1 VEHVGQGDTPSLIPP
16 KFPYFAPVATKVKNE
31 DGWLYDPIL
40 PDPETWPILQLS
52 RNREEFLKELVAL
65 SIANVKE
72 ELGNSP
78 TNLKDELART
88 LYSERIRV
96 TQTPW
101 KADAVDEKEFWS
113 SVKRDMVQIGT
124 NHEQP
129 QVEGHEELLERIV
142 SRYADEIAGVFDPG
156 AYEFAK
162 GFTTTLFARLLNAS
176 QGKGLLRFFKMR
188 ANLHD
193 KIHLVGHIEH
203 IRLLAQ
209 KGTVVMVPTHF
220 SNLDSML
227 IGWAIQSI
235 GLPPFLYG
243 AGLNLFGIKI
253 MAWFMSRLGAYKVD
267 RRKKNMLYLETLKA
281 YSTLSLR
288 KECNGLFFPGGT
300 RSRSG
305 MLEKRL
311 KLGLLSTAMEAQ
323 RLNYLEDGAQAK
335 KIFVVP
341 VTINYNFVLE
351 AQSLID
357 QHLKQSGQEQYYVEN
372 DDFSTSMK
380 IFKFVW
386 NFFTAS
392 SEIAVRFGRPMDLFG
407 NKVDNEGVSLDPQ
420 GRAVDIRGYF
430 ESNGTITKDLQR
442 DGEYTKMLG
451 ERIVQAYHREAV
463 VMCSHVLAF
472 VAFNIIK
479 RKYKRMDLFGLMRLP
494 AEDLIIPQ
502 EQLYQA
508 VETLLPVLRT
518 MRLNKQLK
526 LEKVLKGGTLDEVI
540 AKGMA
545 NMGVYHAKMPLMQ
558 NEDGDYQS
566 EDIKLLFFYHN
577 RTVGYDLHKY
587 F

>member
-1 VEHVGQGDTPSLIPP
+1 M
-16 KFPYFAPVATKVKNE
+16 ATKVHNPE
-31 DGWLYDPIL
+31 GWLYDPIF
-40 PDPETWPILQLS
+40 PDPEMWPIYQLS
-52 RNREEFLKELVAL
+52 QNREAFVKELIAL
-65 SIANVKE
+65 SIANIRE
-72 ELGNSP
+72 QLGSGS
-78 TNLKDELART
+78 TALRDELART

-101 KADAVDEKEFWS
+101 KADALDEKDFWS
-113 SVKRDMVQIGT
+113 RIKHDMVQIAAD
-124 NHEQP
+124 HDSP
-129 QVEGHEELLERIV
+129 QAERHIELLERIV
-142 SRYADEIAGVFDPG
+142 TRYANEIAGVFDPG
-156 AYEFAK
+156 AYQFAK

-176 QGKGLLRFFKMR
+176 QGQGIQRFYKMR
-188 ANLHD
+188 SNLHD
-193 KIHLVGHIEH
+193 KIHLVGQIDQ
-203 IRLLAQ
+203 IRELAK

-267 RRKKNMLYLETLKA
+267 RRKKNTLYLETLKA

-305 MLEKRL
+305 MLEKKL

-323 RLNYLEDGAQAK
+323 RLNFLEDGNQAK

-357 QHLKQSGQEQYYVEN
+357 QHLKHSGQEQYYVEN
-372 DDFSTSMK
+372 DDFSTTMK
-380 IFKFVW
+380 IAKFIY
-386 NFFTAS
+386 NFFNAS
-392 SEIAVRFGRPMDLFG
+392 SEIAVRFGRPIDLFG
-407 NKVDNEGVSLDPQ
+407 NRLDWEGNSLDPQ
-420 GRAVDIRGYF
+420 GKMVDISRYF
-430 ESNGTITKDLQR
+430 YSNGEISRDLQR

-451 ERIVQAYHREAV
+451 DRIVKAYHTEAV

-472 VAFNIIK
+472 VGFNLIQ
-479 RKYKRMDLFGLMRLP
+479 RKYRKMDLFGLMRLP
-494 AEDLIIPQ
+494 TEDLIIPQ
-502 EQLYQA
+502 EQLFQA
-508 VETLLPVLRT
+508 VETLLPALRN
-518 MRLNKQLK
+518 MRASKQLK
-526 LEKVLKGGTLDEVI
+526 LERRLKKGTVDEVI
-540 AKGMA
+540 EKGME
-545 NMGVYHAKMPLMQ
+545 NLGVYHAKMPLVR
-558 NEDGDYQS
+558 NSEGDYIT
-566 EDIKLLFFYHN
+566 EDIKLLYFYHN
-577 RTVGYDLHKY
+577 RTVGYDLHKH